1 MGYLN
6 HGEMHTDLNRMILEI
21 VLYDFESFESIV
33 AQLSKAN
40 PAIGAD
46 EVKTGLH
53 ALLADDLLRTYLIHA
68 DPPYFTLVDATPDTI
83 DWYWF
88 LISEA
93 GERQLQVPS
102 KPRAQVLQ
110 ESEMIVDR
118 GRPLP

>member
-33 AQLSKAN
+33 AQLSKAY
-40 PAIGAD
+40 PAIGSD
-46 EVKTGLH
+46 EVKRGLQ

-68 DPPYFTLVDATPDTI
+68 DPPYFTLVETPDTI
-83 DWYWF
+83 EWYWF
-88 LISEA
+88 LITEE
-93 GERQLQVPS
+93 GERQLHVPA

-110 ESEMIVDR
+110 ESEMMVDR